1 MAVADAAAATGAAD
15 GRRDGRRARAE
26 ACAGL
31 AVCEQCDSV
40 GARCSADGTPSAKK
54 TLFRGEA
61 AAKDERALLMEASD
75 ALAAKGSGRGK
86 GKGHVGGKGGGRG
99 RGDAPEPPPPPW
111 PARY

>member
-1 MAVADAAAATGAAD
+1 MGDAMDDERAPKRVLGSPSASSAT
-15 GRRDGRRARAE
+15 
-26 ACAGL
+26 
-31 AVCEQCDSV
+31 SV